1 MDPAVSMKND
11 DLEMIRT
18 AARQLADKFGDP
30 YWLEHEK
37 KKKYPWEF
45 VKAFAEAGWLGAFMP
60 EAYGGL
66 GLGLTEAG
74 VILHEIA
81 ASGGGASGASA
92 YHYYV
97 FPPGPIIHHGSEEMK
112 KTYLPQLARGDMM
125 MCFGVTEPDCG
136 VDTSRIKTMA
146 RKQGDRWIING
157 RKVWISNAQNAQR
170 ILLLTRT
177 APRDPT
183 RPFDGMTL
191 FFSELDRKRATIT
204 PIDKLARNCI
214 DSNEIVF
221 DNFEA
226 TDEDIVGEAG
236 RGFKCLLDGLNPER
250 IAVAFAQIGTGRAA
264 LAKAVQYAKDRVVF
278 DRPIGQNQAVAHPL
292 ADSWIRL
299 EAAELMAMKAAR
311 MFDARLPCGP
321 EANAAKFLATEAA
334 FQACDRA
341 MQAHGGYCYATEYH
355 VERYWREA
363 RLLKIAPVSQEMVLN
378 YVSTKILDLPKS
390 Y

>member
-1 MDPAVSMKND
+1 MNATNND
-11 DLEMIRT
+11 LDLIRRS
-18 AARQLADKFGDP
+18 ARQLADKFGDK
-30 YWLEHEK
+30 YWLEHDK
-37 KKKYPWEF
+37 KHAYPWEF
-45 VKAFAEAGWLGAFMP
+45 VKAFAEAGWLGSFMP
-60 EAYGGL
+60 EKYGGMGL
-66 GLGLTEAG
+66 GLKECG

-81 ASGGGASGASA
+81 ESGGGASGASA
-92 YHYYV
+92 FHYYV
-97 FPPGPIIHHGSEEMK
+97 FPPGPIIHHGSEELK
-112 KTYLPQLARGDMM
+112 KKHLPLLATGEMR

-136 VDTSRIKTMA
+136 VDTSRIKTFA
-146 RKQGDRWIING
+146 RKEGDRWLING
-157 RKVWISNAQNAQR
+157 RKVWISNAQNSHR

-177 APRDPT
+177 SPRNDA

-191 FFSELDRKRATIT
+191 FFAELDRKRATIT

-221 DNFEA
+221 EDFEA
-226 TDEDIVGEAG
+226 RDEDIVGEVG
-236 RGFKCLLDGLNPER
+236 KGFKCLLEGLNPER
-250 IAVAFAQIGTGRAA
+250 VAVACAQIGLGRAA
-264 LAKAVQYAKDRVVF
+264 LYKAVQYAKDRIVF
-278 DRPIGQNQAVAHPL
+278 DRPIGQNQAIAHPL

-299 EAAELMAMKAAR
+299 QAAEMVSMKAAEL
-311 MFDARLPCGP
+311 FDANLPCGA

-341 MQAHGGYCYATEYH
+341 MQTHGGYCYATEYH

-378 YVSTKILDLPKS
+378 FISTKVLDLPRS